1 MLHVITVTE
10 AVQLPGPLLQSEE
23 NRINMERKVDRS
35 RKSKWYHSWC
45 IACVIVQTL
54 PLAPHMFWL
63 AWITTKFLVFF
74 FFLDA
79 VSVFLQ
85 VFPPERNKSE
95 GLSVK
100 WRLVEQGCGNSSIK
114 GKLLLISPLI
124 RSQEIITDAIWG
136 LLMLLAFF
144 TCAESIGALHSLPI
158 ELMVNAM
165 GPWEVLLV
173 NRN

>member
-100 WRLVEQGCGNSSIK
+100 WRRVEQGCGNSSIK
-114 GKLLLISPLI
+114 GKLLLISHLI

-144 TCAESIGALHSLPI
+144 TCAESIGALHSFTI